1 MDLDT
6 LRSDL
11 EASVPSQRSVEEL
24 RTQRRWHRHDRQSGS
39 SALILLFYTV
49 ALFLSAFLAFSLQPM
64 VGKMVLPLLGG
75 APAVWNTC
83 MVFYQVVLLGGYA
96 YSHMLTSRLRMRNQ
110 VILHVLVLILPL
122 LLLPISLAGTAH
134 PAGSANPT
142 LWLLGT
148 LFLVVAP
155 PFFAVTTTAPLLQRW
170 FVSTRHRESADP
182 YFLYAISNLGSLLAL
197 LAYPFLLERFLPLT
211 EQSSVWHL
219 TYGLVVALIVISGA
233 IAWRRTSALDR
244 ETWQM
249 RSRARVEIQ
258 RTPRTTLRWV
268 YYAFLPSSL
277 LLGVTQY
284 ISTDIAVIP
293 LFWVIPLA
301 LYLLTFILVF
311 SRRPVIS
318 RDLVL
323 RIFPGSLVT
332 LIFLL
337 LIQATSPVALVYP
350 VHLIT
355 FFLAAMICHGELVRS
370 RPPAEELT
378 RFYLWI
384 AVGGALGGLFNAL
397 VAPVIFTRIVEYPLM
412 LFLVAISIPRE
423 RSVEPGRNW
432 RGDLGVAAGLVALI
446 IAVPALLGLAGLDME
461 TNVLRTPLYAAA
473 AFFCYLGSRNRRR
486 FGFAVGG
493 VLLAGLLF
501 TGFGRAGR
509 TVFAKRSFYGVSRV
523 IQYEQDGETFNSLIH
538 GNTRHGLQ
546 NLDEEKRSVPILYYH
561 PAGPAGDIMRF
572 VTGYFPRARI
582 GAIGLGSG
590 AMVAY
595 GTAGQ
600 EWTFYEIDPVVMR
613 IAIDPGYFSYLADS
627 GASWEIVPGDGRLS
641 IASAES
647 GMFDLIIVD
656 AYGSDAIPVHTITR
670 EAVDVYVDRL
680 TDDGLLAFHISNVY
694 IDLEPVLGGI
704 ARSLDCAAFI
714 RVDDAISPEEQRKG
728 RSASTWVVLAS
739 SRDNLASFAG
749 NPAWRELESDPD
761 ARVWTDD
768 YSNLL
773 SVIHR

>member
-1 MDLDT
+1 
-6 LRSDL
+6 
-11 EASVPSQRSVEEL
+11 
-24 RTQRRWHRHDRQSGS
+24 
-39 SALILLFYTV
+39 
-49 ALFLSAFLAFSLQPM
+49 
-64 VGKMVLPLLGG
+64 MVLPLLGG

-83 MVFYQVVLLGGYA
+83 MVFYQAVLLGGYA
-96 YSHMLTSRLRMRNQ
+96 YSHFLTSRLRMRNQ
-110 VILHVLVLILPL
+110 IILHIAVLMLPL

-134 PAGSANPT
+134 PAGSADPT

-155 PFFAVTTTAPLLQRW
+155 PFFVVTTTAPLLQRW
-170 FVSTRHRESADP
+170 FVSTRHKESADP
-182 YFLYAISNLGSLLAL
+182 YFLYAASNLGSLLAL
-197 LAYPFLLERFLPLT
+197 LAYPFLLEWILPLT
-211 EQSSVWHL
+211 EQSNAWSV
-219 TYGLVVALIVISGA
+219 TYGLVVVLIMISGV
-233 IAWRRTSALDR
+233 IAWRGMNAPIPESGQAPP
-244 ETWQM
+244 Q
-249 RSRARVEIQ
+249 ARVRVQ

-301 LYLLTFILVF
+301 LYLLTFVLVF

-332 LIFLL
+332 LVFLL

-384 AVGGALGGLFNAL
+384 AVGGVLGGLFNAL
-397 VAPVIFTRIVEYPLM
+397 LAPLIFTRIFEYPLV
-412 LFLVAISIPRE
+412 LILVAISIPGG
-423 RSVEPGRNW
+423 RSAGQKKSLRS
-432 RGDLGVAAGLVALI
+432 DLGLVTGLVALI
-446 IAVPALLGLAGLDME
+446 IAVPALLGFAGLDME
-461 TNVLRTPLYAAA
+461 TNALRTPLYAGA
-473 AFFCYLGSRNRRR
+473 AFFCYLGSRNRRQ

-501 TGFGRAGR
+501 TGFGKAGR

-523 IQYEQDGETFNSLIH
+523 IRYEQDGATFNSLIH

-546 NLDEEKRSVPILYYH
+546 NLDEEERSVPILYYH
-561 PAGPAGDIMRF
+561 PEGPAGDIMRF
-572 VTGYFPRARI
+572 VTEQFPRAKI

-590 AMVAY
+590 AMAAY

-600 EWTFYEIDPVVMR
+600 QWTFYEIDPVVMS
-613 IAIDPGYFSYLADS
+613 IASDPRYFSYLSDS
-627 GASWEIVPGDGRLS
+627 EASWEIVLGDGRLS
-641 IASAES
+641 IESAES
-647 GMFDLIIVD
+647 GAYDLIIVD

-670 EAVDVYVDRL
+670 EAVEVYIDHL
-680 TDDGLLAFHISNVY
+680 ATGGLLAFHISNIY
-694 IDLEPVLGGI
+694 IDLEPVLGNI
-704 ARSLDCAAFI
+704 ARSLGYATLI
-714 RVDDAISPEEQRKG
+714 RTDDAISPEEQRKG
-728 RSASTWVVLAS
+728 RSASIWVVLATG
-739 SRDNLASFAG
+739 RENLASFADH
-749 NPAWRELESDPD
+749 PAWRELKTQHD
-761 ARVWTDD
+761 ARIWTDD

-773 SVIHR
+773 SVIHWE

>member
-1 MDLDT
+1 
-6 LRSDL
+6 
-11 EASVPSQRSVEEL
+11 
-24 RTQRRWHRHDRQSGS
+24 
-39 SALILLFYTV
+39 
-49 ALFLSAFLAFSLQPM
+49 
-64 VGKMVLPLLGG
+64 MVLPLLGG

-83 MVFYQVVLLGGYA
+83 MVFYQAVLLGGYA
-96 YSHMLTSRLRMRNQ
+96 YSHFLTSRLRMRNQ
-110 VILHVLVLILPL
+110 IILHIAVLMLPL

-134 PAGSANPT
+134 PAGSADPT

-155 PFFAVTTTAPLLQRW
+155 PFFVVTTTAPLLQRW
-170 FVSTRHRESADP
+170 FVSTRHKESADP
-182 YFLYAISNLGSLLAL
+182 YFLYAASNLGSLLAL
-197 LAYPFLLERFLPLT
+197 LAYPFLLEWLLPLT
-211 EQSSVWHL
+211 EQSNAWSV
-219 TYGLVVALIVISGA
+219 TYGLVVVLIMISGV
-233 IAWRRTSALDR
+233 IAWRGMNAPIPESGQAPP
-244 ETWQM
+244 Q
-249 RSRARVEIQ
+249 ARVRVQ
-258 RTPRTTLRWV
+258 RAPRTTLRWV

-301 LYLLTFILVF
+301 FYLLTFVLVF

-332 LIFLL
+332 LVFLL

-384 AVGGALGGLFNAL
+384 AVGGVLGGLFNAL
-397 VAPVIFTRIVEYPLM
+397 LAPLIFTRIFEYPLV
-412 LFLVAISIPRE
+412 LILVAISIPGG
-423 RSVEPGRNW
+423 RSAGQKKSLRS
-432 RGDLGVAAGLVALI
+432 DLGLVTGLVALI
-446 IAVPALLGLAGLDME
+446 IAVPALLGFAGLDME
-461 TNVLRTPLYAAA
+461 TNALRTPLYAGA
-473 AFFCYLGSRNRRR
+473 AFFCYLGSRNRRQ

-501 TGFGRAGR
+501 TGFGKAGR

-523 IQYEQDGETFNSLIH
+523 IRYEQDGATFNSLIH

-546 NLDEEKRSVPILYYH
+546 NLDEEERSVPILYYH
-561 PAGPAGDIMRF
+561 PEGPAGDIMRF
-572 VTGYFPRARI
+572 VTEQFPRAKI

-590 AMVAY
+590 AMAAY

-600 EWTFYEIDPVVMR
+600 QWTFYEIDPVVMS
-613 IAIDPGYFSYLADS
+613 IASDPRYFSYLSDS
-627 GASWEIVPGDGRLS
+627 EASWEIVLGDGRLS
-641 IASAES
+641 IESAES
-647 GMFDLIIVD
+647 GAYDLIIVD

-670 EAVDVYVDRL
+670 EAVEVYIDHL
-680 TDDGLLAFHISNVY
+680 ATGGLLAFHISNIY
-694 IDLEPVLGGI
+694 IDLEPVLGNI
-704 ARSLDCAAFI
+704 ARSLGYATLI
-714 RVDDAISPEEQRKG
+714 RTDDAISPEEQRKG
-728 RSASTWVVLAS
+728 RSASIWVVLATG
-739 SRDNLASFAG
+739 RENLASFADH
-749 NPAWRELESDPD
+749 PAWRELKTQHD
-761 ARVWTDD
+761 ARIWTDD

-773 SVIHR
+773 SVIHWE

>member
-1 MDLDT
+1 MKC
-6 LRSDL
+6 SA
-11 EASVPSQRSVEEL
+11 ASFSPPTGRNHDDRVPERP
-24 RTQRRWHRHDRQSGS
+24 
-39 SALILLFYTV
+39 ALILFFYTV

-64 VGKMVLPLLGG
+64 VGRMVLPLLGG

-83 MVFYQVVLLGGYA
+83 MVFYQVILLGGYA
-96 YSHMLTSRLRMRNQ
+96 YSHFLTRRLRMRNQ
-110 VILHVLVLILPL
+110 VIIHMSVLMLPL

-170 FVSTRHRESADP
+170 FVSTRHKESADP
-182 YFLYAISNLGSLLAL
+182 YFLYAASNLGSLLAL
-197 LAYPFLLERFLPLT
+197 LAYPFLLEWLLPLT
-211 EQSSVWHL
+211 EQSNAWSV
-219 TYGLVVALIVISGA
+219 TYGLVVVLIMISGA
-233 IAWRRTSALDR
+233 IAWRGMNAPIPESGQAPSQVRTEVQGTS
-244 ETWQM
+244 
-249 RSRARVEIQ
+249 
-258 RTPRTTLRWV
+258 RTTIRWV

-301 LYLLTFILVF
+301 LYLLTFVLVF
-311 SRRPVIS
+311 SRRPMIP
-318 RDLVL
+318 RDLIL

-332 LIFLL
+332 LVFLL

-397 VAPVIFTRIVEYPLM
+397 LAPVLFTRIFEYPLV
-412 LFLVAISIPRE
+412 LILIAISITGD
-423 RSVEPGRNW
+423 RSAGQGRSL
-432 RGDLGVAAGLVALI
+432 RSDLGLVTGLVALI
-446 IAVPALLGLAGLDME
+446 VAVPALLGFVGLDME
-461 TNVLRTPLYAAA
+461 TNTLRTPLYAGA

-523 IQYEQDGETFNSLIH
+523 IRYEQDGATFNSLIH

-546 NLDEEKRSVPILYYH
+546 NLDEEERSVPILYYH
-561 PAGPAGDIMRF
+561 PEGPAGDIMRF
-572 VTGYFPRARI
+572 VTEQFPRANI
-582 GAIGLGSG
+582 GVIGLGSG
-590 AMVAY
+590 AMAAY

-600 EWTFYEIDPVVMR
+600 EWTFYEIDPVVMS
-613 IAIDPGYFSYLADS
+613 IASDPRYFSYLADS
-627 GASWEIVPGDGRLS
+627 EASWEIVLGDGRLS
-641 IASAES
+641 IESAES
-647 GMFDLIIVD
+647 GAYDLIIVD

-670 EAVDVYVDRL
+670 EAVEVYIDHL
-680 TDDGLLAFHISNVY
+680 TTGGLLAFHISNIY
-694 IDLEPVLGGI
+694 IDLEPVLGNI
-704 ARSLDCAAFI
+704 ARSLGYATLI
-714 RVDDAISPEEQRKG
+714 RSDDAISSQEQRMG
-728 RSASTWVVLAS
+728 RSASIWVVLAI
-739 SRDNLASFAG
+739 DHENLASFAG
-749 NPAWRELESDPD
+749 HPAWQELESYHD
-761 ARVWTDD
+761 ARIWTDD

-773 SVIHR
+773 SVIHWE